1 MCLDVEADGEVA
13 KRWNRVV
20 DADALVV
27 GLLDFLRVPPHLAI
41 EVVAERHCDGKVV
54 VIDLM
59 LQGEAE
65 GPRADG

>member
-1 MCLDVEADGEVA
+1 MGLDVEADGEVA
-13 KRWNRVV
+13 KRGNRVV

-27 GLLDFLRVPPHLAI
+27 RLLVFLRVAAHVAI
-41 EVVAERHCDGKVV
+41 EITAERHGDGKVV

-65 GPRADG
+65 GPRGNG